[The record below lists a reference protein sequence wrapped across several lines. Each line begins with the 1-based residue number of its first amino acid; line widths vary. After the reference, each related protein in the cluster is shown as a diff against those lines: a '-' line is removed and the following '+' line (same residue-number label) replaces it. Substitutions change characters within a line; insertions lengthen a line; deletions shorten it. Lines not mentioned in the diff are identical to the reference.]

1 MAAISLLSGVAMV
14 WVFGKVSDQKTIK
27 VLREQIRGN
36 LIGVRLFQSDIRVIL
51 RLQSHIFSD
60 TFRYMRLALVPMF
73 VLILPIFLIMAQ
85 LNLRFA
91 VRPLLPGETAIV
103 KALVR
108 DSATLN
114 GPLKL
119 ATNNGIVIETP
130 PVRIEAD
137 GEVVWRIRA
146 KEIGKHRLVLHIG
159 NESLDTHV
167 VTGHSWSAVPQLR
180 TGRGAI
186 ESLLYPGAPP
196 IADTHAVEAI
206 EISYP
211 ELNLEF
217 LGVNTNWL
225 ITFFVLSMGFGFAFK
240 GRLGVEL

>member
-1 MAAISLLSGVAMV
+1 MAAISLLSGIAMV

-36 LIGVRLFQSDIRVIL
+36 LIGVRLFQSDIRVVL
-51 RLQSHIFSD
+51 RLQSRIFKD
-60 TFRYMRLALVPMF
+60 TFRYMKLALVPMF
-73 VLILPIFLIMAQ
+73 VLILPIFLIMTQ

-91 VRPLLPGETAIV
+91 VRPLLPGESAIV

-108 DSATLN
+108 ESKMLS
-114 GPLKL
+114 GPVRLE
-119 ATNNGIVIETP
+119 ANNGIVIETP
-130 PVRIEAD
+130 PVRIEAE

-146 KEIGKHRLVLHIG
+146 EEIGEHRLVLHIG

-180 TGRGAI
+180 TGRGAV
-186 ESLLYPGAPP
+186 ETLLYPGAPP
-196 IADTHAVEAI
+196 ISDTHAVEAI
-206 EISYP
+206 EIGYQ
-211 ELNLEF
+211 ELNLEI

-225 ITFFVLSMGFGFAFK
+225 LTFFVLSMGFGFAFK
-240 GRLGVEL
+240 GKLGVEL